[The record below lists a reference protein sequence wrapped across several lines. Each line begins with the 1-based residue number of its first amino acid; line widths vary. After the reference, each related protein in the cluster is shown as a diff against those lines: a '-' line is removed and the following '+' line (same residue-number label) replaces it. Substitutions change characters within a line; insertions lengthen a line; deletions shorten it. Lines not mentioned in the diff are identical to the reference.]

1 MFFGFLAGAILY
13 GAFTLVFL
21 IVSSAELLENVAS
34 TPSRLMRVFLISV
47 FWPVSLLVLAARAL
61 LVRFG
66 RPILRSNGSPEFL
79 LFQRS
84 V

>member
-47 FWPVSLLVLAARAL
+47 FWPVSLLVLAVRAL

-66 RPILRSNGSPEFL
+66 RPILRSNGSSEFL

-84 V
+84 I